1 MTHQRRSRV
10 TAWPAWLAAVTMV
23 LVVAV
28 STAARAQSG
37 TITLNETRI
46 YYETAGRGRA
56 VVFIHGF
63 GLNLREWD
71 DQVKAVSPDFRVV
84 AYDRRGFG
92 KSTGIADVW
101 TEPGDLKELLDT
113 LGVRSAVL
121 VGHSA
126 GAGVAMRFA
135 TAHGDRVDAL
145 VLYPGQPPRGFP
157 IPPTEPN
164 PLGRM
169 GELVRTYGLDSLLKF
184 MLSLPQFR
192 NPPNRPDIDQ
202 RIREMWATYSGRDL
216 IEGRATSGPYPPPT
230 FEQMKALS
238 IPTLFVVGEWEAP
251 YARLVADSMSRWMPN
266 ARRVVILG
274 GGHGVHFA
282 EPGRFNEALLG
293 FLRSLAS
300 AVRR

>member
-1 MTHQRRSRV
+1 MSNRKRFAMCQSV
-10 TAWPAWLAAVTMV
+10 SIALLATSPCGVSAAAQAV
-23 LVVAV
+23 
-28 STAARAQSG
+28 SG
-37 TITLNETRI
+37 TITLNQTRI

-63 GLNLREWD
+63 ALNLREWD
-71 DQVKAVSPDFRVV
+71 DQVKALSPDFRVV

-92 KSTGIADVW
+92 KSTGIADIW

-121 VGHSA
+121 VGHSG

-135 TAHGDRVDAL
+135 VAHGDRVDAL
-145 VLYPGQPPRGFP
+145 VLYPGQPPPGFP

-169 GELVRTYGLDSLLKF
+169 GDFVRQHGLDSLFKF
-184 MLSLPQFR
+184 MMSLPQFR
-192 NPPNRPDIDQ
+192 NPPNRPDIDE
-202 RIREMWATYSGRDL
+202 RIKAMTATYSGRDL
-216 IEGRATSGPYPPPT
+216 LEGRATSGPYPPPT
-230 FEQMKALS
+230 FEQMKALR

-251 YARLVADSMSRWMPN
+251 YARLVSDSMSRWMPD
-266 ARRVVILG
+266 ARRVVIAG

-282 EPGRFNEALLG
+282 EAGRFNRALLE
-293 FLRSLAS
+293 FLRTLPSRS
-300 AVRR
+300 RW